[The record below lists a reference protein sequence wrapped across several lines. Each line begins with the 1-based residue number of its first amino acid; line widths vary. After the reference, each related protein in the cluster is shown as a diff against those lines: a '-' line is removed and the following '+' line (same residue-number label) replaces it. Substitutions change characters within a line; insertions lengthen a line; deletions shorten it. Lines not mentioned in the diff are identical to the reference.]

1 MESPK
6 KVFTVLEYVELLNIA
21 FKGREDRIQGEVS
34 QCKFAVSGHVYFTI
48 KDTTGNGVLDCVIWK
63 GVYAMCGVK
72 LEVGMEVIITG
83 HPNVYGPTGR
93 LSIVADAIE
102 LVGEGA
108 LKKAYDELKKKLEV
122 EGLFDMSRKRVLPE
136 LASKVGVIT
145 SREGAVIH
153 DFLNNLGKF
162 GFKVT
167 LVDSRVEGQTAIK
180 DLIAAIRTMRK
191 EAEDGAIE
199 ALVIIRGGGSL
210 ESLQAFNNEA
220 LVREVVAFP
229 VPVLAGIGHD
239 QDVPLLALAAD
250 YMASTP
256 TATAHILNRSWEDAY
271 AKLNRAGQIYV
282 RIDEA
287 IKRLHADLDLAWTT
301 VLDQTAGGIKWA
313 KEQMD
318 YAERSIR
325 VNDPTRQLK
334 LGYSIV
340 RQHGKILRSTRDA
353 RFGDKLETQ
362 VSDGTIHSQVNQL

>member
-1 MESPK
+1 MEVPEK
-6 KVFTVLEYVELLNIA
+6 IFTVLEYVDLLNTA
-21 FKGREDRIQGEVS
+21 FKGRQDRIQGEVS

-63 GVYAMCGVK
+63 GIYAMCGVK

-108 LKKAYDELKKKLEV
+108 LKKAYDELRKKLEI
-122 EGLFDMSRKRVLPE
+122 EGLFDAARKRTLPE
-136 LASKVGVIT
+136 LANKIGVIT

-162 GFKVT
+162 GFTVT
-167 LVDSRVEGQTAIK
+167 LVDSRVEGQTATR
-180 DLIAAIRTMRK
+180 DLIAAVRTMRR
-191 EAEDGAIE
+191 EAEVGNVE
-199 ALVIIRGGGSL
+199 ALVVIRGGGSL

-220 LVREVVAFP
+220 LVREIVKFP

-256 TATAHILNRSWEDAY
+256 TATAHILNHSWEEAY

-282 RIDEA
+282 RIEEEL
-287 IKRLHADLDLAWTT
+287 KRLRADLDLSWTA
-301 VLDQTAGGIKWA
+301 VLDQTTGGIKWVR
-313 KEQMD
+313 ERLD
-318 YAERSIR
+318 NAERSIR

-334 LGYSIV
+334 LGYAIV
-340 RQHGKILRSTRDA
+340 RRHGKIIRSVRDV
-353 RFGDKLETQ
+353 RFGEKLETQ
-362 VSDGTIHSQVNQL
+362 VSDGTIQSQVNQL

>member
-1 MESPK
+1 M
-6 KVFTVLEYVELLNIA
+6 
-21 FKGREDRIQGEVS
+21 S
-34 QCKFAVSGHVYFTI
+34 QLKIAVSGHVYFTI
-48 KDTTGNGVLDCVIWK
+48 KDTGGNGVLDCVIWK

-108 LKKAYDELKKKLEV
+108 LKKAYDELRKKLEV
-122 EGLFDMSRKRVLPE
+122 EGLFDAARKRMLPE
-136 LASKVGVIT
+136 LACKVGVIT

-180 DLIAAIRTMRK
+180 DLIAAVRTMRLQ
-191 EAEDGAIE
+191 DIE

-220 LVREVVAFP
+220 LVREIVDFP
-229 VPVLAGIGHD
+229 VPVIAGIGHD

-256 TATAHILNRSWEDAY
+256 TATAHILNRSWEEAY
-271 AKLNRAGQIYV
+271 AKLNRAPQIYV
-282 RIDEA
+282 RIEEE
-287 IKRLHADLDLAWTT
+287 IKRLRADLDLAWAA

-313 KEQMD
+313 KERMEN
-318 YAERSIR
+318 AERSVR

-334 LGYSIV
+334 LGYAIA
-340 RQHGKILRSTRDA
+340 RRDGKIIRSARDV
-353 RFGDKLETQ
+353 RFGDALETQ
-362 VSDGTIHSQVNQL
+362 VSDGTISSQVNKL